1 MSIEGSLM
9 VLTNLDYMFLE
20 ILNVHLFTLKSII
33 LYGIKVFLLGRISLL
48 ILVLVEVLSTLTIIH

>member
-48 ILVLVEVLSTLTIIH
+48 ILVLVEVLSTLKIIH